1 MDTKD
6 PEKQNTARL
15 SNSESNRITRECI
28 QTALAI
34 LLESKDLEHITISE
48 LVKKAGVS
56 RTAFY
61 RNYNTKQ
68 DIIDEIVELT
78 SFYLSELVYEAT
90 LSNDSYPL
98 FLTLFDYI
106 RNNEAVF
113 MMLLKNSFYEKIAQL
128 FEEDYPLTKS
138 EARYIWIG
146 YYGMLRDIQLS
157 WCNHG
162 MKESNEEMARI
173 CSNIT
178 SFMLD
183 NQQRLDENFSAGAK
197 AVVQKRLQ
205 DK

>member
-1 MDTKD
+1 MDNSVSVK
-6 PEKQNTARL
+6 NTNRL
-15 SNSESNRITRECI
+15 SNSESNRLTRECI

-34 LLESKDLEHITISE
+34 LLETKDIEHITISE

-61 RNYNTKQ
+61 RNYNVKE
-68 DIIDEIVELT
+68 DVIDEIT
-78 SFYLSELVYEAT
+78 DISFHYLSKLVYEAT

-98 FLTLFDYI
+98 FVTLFDYI
-106 RNNEAVF
+106 RNNGSIF
-113 MMLLKNSFYEKIAQL
+113 SMLMKNSFYEKIAAV

-146 YYGMLRDIQLS
+146 YYGMLRDIQMS
-157 WCNHG
+157 WYTHG

-173 CSNIT
+173 CSHVT

-183 NQQRLDENFSAGAK
+183 NQNRLDENFSAGAK
-197 AVVQKRLQ
+197 AVVQKNLPEE
-205 DK
+205 